1 MALRNLFGDVAL
13 EATQLSGNLTQE
25 DLMIEVIKQLK
36 IMNIHLAHLSDQTVR
51 DEDVEEGLE

>member
-13 EATQLSGNLTQE
+13 EETQLEGNLTQQ
-25 DLMIEVIKQLK
+25 DLLIEVVKQLK
-36 IMNIHLAHLSDQTVR
+36 IMNIHLAHLSDQSVR

>member
-13 EATQLSGNLTQE
+13 EATQLEGNLTQE

>member
-13 EATQLSGNLTQE
+13 EETQLEGNLTQQ
-25 DLMIEVIKQLK
+25 DLLIEVVKQLK
-36 IMNIHLAHLSDQTVR
+36 IMNLHLAHLSDQTVR